1 MEIRGPD
8 PARFLAWRSEARTLR
23 AETELLGRVDF
34 DSWFVV
40 VFVVAGGYVLVAG
53 GRTPAGESS
62 STA

>member
-1 MEIRGPD
+1 MPAGLSSNRSTME
-8 PARFLAWRSEARTLR
+8 AMS
-23 AETELLGRVDF
+23 VDF

>member
-1 MEIRGPD
+1 ME
-8 PARFLAWRSEARTLR
+8 AMS
-23 AETELLGRVDF
+23 VDF